1 MTNEELILQRLDALE
16 AKIDPIV
23 KTSRRWG
30 EFADD
35 LVPLQ
40 QQAVNLFIN
49 ELQEIEAGFQLE
61 DLLLLIKQ
69 SARNVKNFL
78 FALKAMD
85 NIIEFVSDIEPLMKS
100 AVPKMI
106 EHLDELE
113 QKGVFRIIKA
123 MMDVRAKVAATYDH
137 NDIEEI
143 SNGMVAMLKLAK
155 KMSDPKV
162 LEFLER
168 MTSVPANVD
177 LDNVKKVSPFGM
189 LSAGF
194 DSEVKDGLGV
204 MMALTKAM
212 GKLKSN
218 GEGQQPP
225 GLQEEADPQ

>member
-1 MTNEELILQRLDALE
+1 MTNEELILQRLDALD

-23 KTSRRWG
+23 KTTRKWG
-30 EFADD
+30 DFADD

-40 QQAVNLFIN
+40 QQAVNLLID

-61 DLLLLIKQ
+61 DLLLLIKR
-69 SARNVKNFL
+69 SARSIRSFL

-85 NIIEFVSDIEPLMKS
+85 NIIEFVTDIEPLLKS

-123 MMDVRAKVAATYDH
+123 MMDVRAKIAATYDH
-137 NDIEEI
+137 KDIEEI

-155 KMSDPKV
+155 NISNPKAI
-162 LEFLER
+162 EFLEKI
-168 MTSVPANVD
+168 TSVPANVD
-177 LDNVKKVSPFGM
+177 LDNVKKVGPFGM

-212 GKLKSN
+212 GKIKSN
-218 GEGQQPP
+218 GEGQPPP
-225 GLQEEADPQ
+225 GLPEGTKPQ

>member
-16 AKIDPIV
+16 AKLDPIV
-23 KTSRRWG
+23 RTTRRWG

-40 QQAVNLFIN
+40 QQAVNLLIN

-69 SARNVKNFL
+69 SARSVKNFL

-85 NIIEFVSDIEPLMKS
+85 NIIEFVTDIEPLLKS

-113 QKGVFRIIKA
+113 QRGVFRIIKA
-123 MMDVRAKVAATYDH
+123 MMDIRAKVAATYDH
-137 NDIEEI
+137 KDIEEI
-143 SNGMVAMLKLAK
+143 SDGMVAMLKLAK
-155 KMSDPKV
+155 KVSDPKT
-162 LEFLER
+162 LEFMER

-177 LDNVKKVSPFGM
+177 LDNVKKVGPFGI

-194 DSEVKDGLGV
+194 DSEMKDGLGV

-218 GEGQQPP
+218 GEEQQPP
-225 GLQEEADPQ
+225 GLPDKTGSQ

>member
-1 MTNEELILQRLDALE
+1 MTNEELILQRLDALD

-23 KTSRRWG
+23 KTTRKWG
-30 EFADD
+30 EFTDD

-40 QQAVNLFIN
+40 QQAVNLFID
-49 ELQEIEAGFQLE
+49 ELQGIEAGFQLE

-69 SARNVKNFL
+69 SARSVRNFL

-85 NIIEFVSDIEPLMKS
+85 NIIEFVTDIEPLLKS

-123 MMDVRAKVAATYDH
+123 MMDVRAKIAATYDH
-137 NDIEEI
+137 KDIEEI

-155 KMSDPKV
+155 SMSNPKTI
-162 LEFLER
+162 EFLEKI
-168 MTSVPANVD
+168 TSVPANVD
-177 LDNVKKVSPFGM
+177 LDNVKKVGPFGM

-212 GKLKSN
+212 GKIKSN
-218 GEGQQPP
+218 GEEHPPP
-225 GLQEEADPQ
+225 GLSERTKPQ

>member
-1 MTNEELILQRLDALE
+1 MTNEELILQRLDALD

-23 KTSRRWG
+23 KTTRKWG

-40 QQAVNLFIN
+40 QQAVNILID

-61 DLLLLIKQ
+61 DLMLAVKQ
-69 SARNVKNFL
+69 TARSIKNFQ

-85 NIIEFVSDIEPLMKS
+85 NIIEFVMDVEPLLKS

-106 EHLDELE
+106 EHLDDLE

-137 NDIEEI
+137 KDIEQI
-143 SNGMVAMLKLAK
+143 SDGMVAMLKLAK
-155 KMSDPKV
+155 HMSDPKA
-162 LEFLER
+162 LQFLEKI
-168 MTSVPANVD
+168 TSVPANVD
-177 LDNVKKVSPFGM
+177 LDNVKKVGPFGI

-194 DSEVKDGLGV
+194 DSDVKQGLGV

-212 GKLKSN
+212 GKINSN
-218 GEGQQPP
+218 GDSQQPP
-225 GLQEEADPQ
+225 SLPQETVT